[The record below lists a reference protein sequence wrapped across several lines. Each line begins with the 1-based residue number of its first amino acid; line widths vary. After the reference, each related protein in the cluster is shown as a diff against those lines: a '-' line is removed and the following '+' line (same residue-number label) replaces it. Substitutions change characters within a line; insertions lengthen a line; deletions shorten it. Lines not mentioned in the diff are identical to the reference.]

1 MRKVTTTVAAA
12 LVAFSFAACNK
23 TNNSVTPE
31 QGGNTYGKVV
41 VEENATNRDVFGGE
55 KNDVS
60 GQGAESAVTT
70 GRLYTG
76 FTHYLTLTDL
86 NFAASDG
93 IESKWETKPFRYD
106 GLTGRDIPAGLVL
119 NGRFSIDD
127 FGADKEVGIAKLADL
142 TKKDG
147 FAMSSVTTQMLNI
160 KPGVTKDAVAKGNNE
175 FSFAVERITAK
186 VQVSKVA
193 TIDQGKIKGTFSNF
207 RYAVAG
213 SAKTSYIFAD
223 HAGDR
228 DMGDN
233 DMYDNFKSAIHTLA
247 GTTFETDAK
256 GVKTVKV
263 ARDLQKVS
271 DKSLTTL
278 ATDAKW
284 ANYNSLELK
293 EDANYK
299 TASNAEGIYFLENSF
314 DLAPTTAPRQLLY
327 NDIVYVKI
335 YATYVPADKEVL
347 KLAAD
352 GKTLVG
358 ATAAEVAANNNGTFF
373 RGNVKE
379 YTLYLTAAAAMAD
392 GNSKAYQYYKGRMYW
407 RVPAN
412 KQVLLNN
419 FTAYA
424 DTRRNNIYSLQVTD
438 IHGLGGNYD
447 PIDPK
452 DPNIP
457 APGEKDGD
465 GDSTPQNPDEPTP
478 DPEDPVDESDNY
490 INVKVQVMQYNLVH
504 RGLKLSRN

>member
-41 VEENATNRDVFGGE
+41 VEENATNRAVTDGE
-55 KNDVS
+55 NPNVS
-60 GQGAESAVTT
+60 GQGGESAVAN
-70 GRLYTG
+70 GKLYTG
-76 FTHYLTLTDL
+76 FAHNLRLTDL
-86 NFAASDG
+86 NFTAADG
-93 IESKWETKPFRYD
+93 VESKWETKPFLYS
-106 GLTGRDIPAGLVL
+106 GVTGQDIPAGLVL
-119 NGRFSIDD
+119 NGRFGMTD

-142 TKKDG
+142 TKKEG
-147 FAMSSVTTQMLNI
+147 FAMSSVTTQRLNI
-160 KPGVTKDAVAKGNNE
+160 KPGVARDDVAADNNE
-175 FSFAVERITAK
+175 FSFDVERITAK

-193 TIDQGKIKGTFSNF
+193 TIDQGKIKGTFSNL

-228 DMGDN
+228 DMGEDE
-233 DMYDNFKSAIHTLA
+233 MYDNFESAIHTLA

-256 GVKTVKV
+256 GVTTVKV

-278 ATDAKW
+278 ADDAKW

-293 EDANYK
+293 DDANYK

-314 DLAPTTAPRQLLY
+314 DLVPTAAGQLLY
-327 NDIVYVKI
+327 NDIVYVKV
-335 YATYVPADKEVL
+335 YATYAPADDEVL
-347 KLAAD
+347 KLDAD

-358 ATAAEVAANNNGTFF
+358 ATADEVAANDNGTFF
-373 RGNVKE
+373 RGNVYDK
-379 YTLYLTAAAAMAD
+379 LYLTAAAAKAD
-392 GNSKAYQYYKGRMYW
+392 GNTAAYQYYKGRVYW

-412 KQVLLNN
+412 KQIHLNN
-419 FTAYA
+419 FTTYA
-424 DTRRNNIYSLQVTD
+424 DTRRNNIYSLQVTH
-438 IHGLGGNYD
+438 IFGIGGNYD

-457 APGEKDGD
+457 APGENDGD
-465 GDSTPQNPDEPTP
+465 NEPTPENPDEPTP
-478 DPEDPVDESDNY
+478 DPKDPVDESDNY
-490 INVKVQVMQYNLVH
+490 IKVNVQVMQYNLVH